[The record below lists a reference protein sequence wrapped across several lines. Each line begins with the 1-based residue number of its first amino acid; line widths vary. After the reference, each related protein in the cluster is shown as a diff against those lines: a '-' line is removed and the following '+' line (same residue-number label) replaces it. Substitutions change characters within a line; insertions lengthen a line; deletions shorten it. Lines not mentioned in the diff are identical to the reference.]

1 MSYMKYALILTAS
14 SLMIGCVAAAPQ
26 LTAAEEEI
34 KGELSASQYQPAPR
48 EIRDNIDTQQILAQ
62 AAFWSHEYNL
72 NPSDLEAAIK
82 FSTTLRKMGN
92 PSRAVEVTRTTRA
105 LYPRDPYL
113 NAEHAAALIADQQ
126 TRPALKIIEM
136 ALKDAP
142 NYGRLWSL
150 KGVALDQMEKYAEA
164 RPFYNR
170 ALQITPN
177 DPNIMANMGLNFALS
192 GDPHTAHQWLSRAA
206 AHPNASESV
215 HANLELVES
224 YVAQAKPQSAPQS
237 SPYANRQPSAPA
249 YSPPPQQRQVQ
260 HSQAQQRHVQQRQ
273 AQPYQ
278 NPQTTQRSYSH
289 PQAPQRAQGQY
300 GAYQNH
306 VAAAPKAAPRNTA
319 PQPQYKPQTQQRPQ
333 AQYKPQA
340 QPAPSQYKQAP
351 APQAQDPAS
360 TPQNVLSRIARNV
373 GPKAAATPNQA
384 QRPTP
389 SAPYGVAA
397 APQNQTAQTQRLPQ
411 LSGGYPAPQTPYY
424 DNAPQQQQQT
434 VQRRGAARQR

>member
-26 LTAAEEEI
+26 LTASEEET
-34 KGELSASQYQPAPR
+34 KSELSASQYQPAPR

-92 PSRAVEVTRTTRA
+92 PSRAIEVTRTTRA

-126 TRPALKIIEM
+126 TKPALKIIDM
-136 ALKDAP
+136 ALRDAP
-142 NYGRLWSL
+142 AYGRLWSL

-192 GDPHTAHQWLSRAA
+192 GDPHTAHQWLSRAT
-206 AHPNASESV
+206 AHPDASESV
-215 HANLELVES
+215 HANLELVKG
-224 YVAQAKPQSAPQS
+224 YMAQVTPQSTPQPT
-237 SPYANRQPSAPA
+237 PYANRQPSAPA
-249 YSPPPQQRQVQ
+249 YTSPSQHRQSQHPQAQQRQVQ
-260 HSQAQQRHVQQRQ
+260 H
-273 AQPYQ
+273 YQ
-278 NPQTTQRSYSH
+278 NQ
-289 PQAPQRAQGQY
+289 
-300 GAYQNH
+300 
-306 VAAAPKAAPRNTA
+306 VAAAPKHAARQPNYAPAPNYVPRSTA
-319 PQPQYKPQTQQRPQ
+319 LQTQQRPQ
-333 AQYKPQA
+333 TQQIPQA
-340 QPAPSQYKQAP
+340 QYRPQAQQHEQRPLQYKQAP
-351 APQAQDPAS
+351 AAQAQVPIPTS
-360 TPQNVLSRIARNV
+360 QNVLSRIARNV
-373 GPKAAATPNQA
+373 GPKAAAAPNYA

-389 SAPYGVAA
+389 SASYGKPPHGPAST
-397 APQNQTAQTQRLPQ
+397 PQDQTAQTQYVPQ
-411 LSGGYPAPQTPYY
+411 LRGGYPAQQTPYY
-424 DNAPQQQQQT
+424 DNAPQQQQQ
-434 VQRRGAARQR
+434 QPIQPRGASRQR